1 MMTWQSLSRRRR
13 VSLFSN
19 PSILSIFSPLAPS
32 LCLLRPVSLSS
43 FLVTFSVIKHKYLRM
58 RACRACVLRAHEC
71 VLPACACV
79 RTLSASFLRLSAS
92 RCLSRSRSF
101 SSMSWFSFSIIRIS
115 ASHLFHC
122 ENREGEGR
130 ERRGERGREGGRGR
144 GERGRGEGE
153 RGEVRGEDEE
163 SARGRGQRGA

>member
-32 LCLLRPVSLSS
+32 LCLLQPVSLSS

-122 ENREGEGR
+122 ENREGEREGR
-130 ERRGERGREGGRGR
+130 ERGGGEGGEERGIGRGR
-144 GERGRGEGE
+144 GERGEGRGE
-153 RGEVRGEDEE
+153 RGEGRGERGG
-163 SARGRGQRGA
+163 RGR